1 MKAGSSGES
10 RDYDRVK
17 AYIAVRKQTD
27 RTKILMG
34 TGISAGDVKA
44 IAARLAKEEKIRID
58 ELPTGGATYLWTGGP
73 VQVAAAAKGVTP
85 APAAD
90 PGTVTPKKP
99 APGVTKAS
107 PGPRRGVTPKEKQE
121 LEILM
126 DRAMEIEKLSVPSN
140 GAAHR
145 LDRIGKMMS
154 ILSGLAAGVSDD
166 DTKEQLTRLAS
177 EALKWRIELLD
188 PEQRDLLNGLFGLT
202 GGTA

>member
-1 MKAGSSGES
+1 MVKAG
-10 RDYDRVK
+10 
-17 AYIAVRKQTD
+17 
-27 RTKILMG
+27 
-34 TGISAGDVKA
+34 GDVKA
-44 IAARLAKEEKIRID
+44 IAARLDKERKIRIHD
-58 ELPTGGATYLWTGGP
+58 NRSGGATCLWTGGP
-73 VQVAAAAKGVTP
+73 VAVATAGGVTP
-85 APAAD
+85 AQGPAAA
-90 PGTVTPKKP
+90 PVTPEKHRGK
-99 APGVTKAS
+99 VTRS
-107 PGPRRGVTPKEKQE
+107 RPGPRRGVTPKEKQE